1 MSFSQ
6 DGHQTKTK
14 KTYNRATIA
23 SSEIRCRK
31 AWPVDTASNVNDWW
45 SDKLMSGSNNT
56 GVKRNQQCIKNF
68 HDGPNQ
74 DTISVAHPQKALLQD
89 LTNPHPGN
97 PCSLQA
103 SSFISLT
110 LGVDDKLRRSIH
122 EGQYVTFASS
132 VPHENE
138 PNNNRL
144 RSMEKEG
151 QLILSNKM
159 KKIPSTIS
167 QNGWK
172 PSTFL

>member
-1 MSFSQ
+1 
-6 DGHQTKTK
+6 
-14 KTYNRATIA
+14 
-23 SSEIRCRK
+23 
-31 AWPVDTASNVNDWW
+31 
-45 SDKLMSGSNNT
+45 MSGSNNT

-144 RSMEKEG
+144 RSMEERRTTNFVKQNEKNSINNITKWMEAFHIFVIVYFTKSPQEIG
-151 QLILSNKM
+151 SLVTYAY
-159 KKIPSTIS
+159 TI
-167 QNGWK
+167 
-172 PSTFL
+172 